1 MFATRRVLA
10 SAASAASTTQS
21 GALLKPRTQLETI
34 TAAFK
39 TLHGFIFDDK
49 TRHSFVDAVNKGV
62 INPYILGQADM
73 GFFVTLALHHNLNS
87 EPLSKYK
94 NQFQAEEFLE
104 GSEAALESF
113 QETLY
118 SLDKKVL
125 KDVQE
130 EWIKIQK
137 LEERVDTNDT
147 QSSMVEKG
155 ANDKETD
162 HQKDHMDEIFKKAN
176 MSLEKIEL
184 LEQAI
189 SAHGDWKAMAEED
202 PDSLYGQFYNMVSD
216 PLLEACKNQFMQS
229 VKHCF
234 LLKIPRMD
242 YELESGK
249 IQDIAL
255 LSARAHE
262 VIPEEDNEEEPKV
275 SEMEVSDKAMT
286 DDSLSN
292 GFEKSYPVAA
302 QIEVIYNITQRFR
315 RRIISPGNVS
325 MNISSDAGKSDEEVN
340 TVSDVEEPEELQTAW
355 VAVFEGLLH
364 DGQKGE
370 TPLRWKLV
378 DNRPA
383 LEFRTF

>member
-87 EPLSKYK
+87 VSGLFYSCVCIYMFSTFIKKTLDAYIYIHLRHCTYDKKEPLSKYK

-249 IQDIAL
+249 IQD
-255 LSARAHE
+255 
-262 VIPEEDNEEEPKV
+262 V
-275 SEMEVSDKAMT
+275 S
-286 DDSLSN
+286 
-292 GFEKSYPVAA
+292 F
-302 QIEVIYNITQRFR
+302 Q
-315 RRIISPGNVS
+315 
-325 MNISSDAGKSDEEVN
+325 
-340 TVSDVEEPEELQTAW
+340 VECFTM
-355 VAVFEGLLH
+355 F
-364 DGQKGE
+364 
-370 TPLRWKLV
+370 
-378 DNRPA
+378 
-383 LEFRTF
+383 F